1 MTTIIKKGKDLV
13 PGDVIEGVGIV
24 LEIDKSSTFYINKM
38 LYVYFD
44 INDSYYGPNSAV
56 LDINKDFKIYTDREN
71 INEYFKSIKC
81 DLSDYISDM
90 VTNRMKLGELH
101 TEKLMELKKEEIKEK

>member
-1 MTTIIKKGKDLV
+1 MTTIIKKGKDLK
-13 PGDVIEGVGIV
+13 PGDVIEGIGIV
-24 LEIDKSSTFYINKM
+24 LEIDKSSIFYINKM

-44 INDSYYGPNSAV
+44 INDSYYGPNSEV
-56 LDINKDFKIYTDREN
+56 LDINKDFKIYTDRKN

-90 VTNRMKLGELH
+90 VTNRIKIKNLHIRKLQ
-101 TEKLMELKKEEIKEK
+101 KLNLKKE